1 MRHPNAGRLSLD
13 VLRTSAEAMTAT
25 YKTMDET
32 AAEQPITLA
41 EACKLYPRA
50 KVKISTIRTAAER
63 GELHIFMI
71 GNRWHTTISAME
83 NWVRVCREKSCHR
96 GFTSTELDTSGLSE
110 TDKAS
115 TARAAL
121 NRTLQELKQNLR
133 NTSGRNGNRR
143 VGQTH

>member
-1 MRHPNAGRLSLD
+1 MRHSNAGWLSLD
-13 VLRTSAEAMTAT
+13 VFRASAAPMTS

-50 KVKISTIRTAAER
+50 RIKVSTLRTAADR

-71 GNRWHTTISAME
+71 GNRWHTTQQAME

-96 GFTSTELDTSGLSE
+96 GFTSTEPAMNGLYE

-121 NRTLQELKQNLR
+121 KRTLQRLKQNIL
-133 NTSGRNGNRR
+133 NTSGRNGNLR